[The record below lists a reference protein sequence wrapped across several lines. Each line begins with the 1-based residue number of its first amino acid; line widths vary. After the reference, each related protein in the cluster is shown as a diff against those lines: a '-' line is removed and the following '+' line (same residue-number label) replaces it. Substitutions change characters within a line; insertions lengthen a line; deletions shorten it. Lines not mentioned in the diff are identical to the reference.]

1 MDIWWLHALVF
12 VFGYITCKTFYFLN
26 SARISLKLARASQV
40 IYLLTLTKAIE
51 YFVEAENTVINLLG
65 KDVDE
70 KTIENIKIR
79 FENDQNEYKRRAINY
94 LISITPAPF
103 KEDAHISDWDSAML
117 FLYERKNTAFEFWR
131 IGNDK

>member
-1 MDIWWLHALVF
+1 MDIWWLHVLVF
-12 VFGYITCKTFYFLN
+12 VFGYVTCKTFYFLN
-26 SARISLKLARASQV
+26 SARISLKLVRASQV

-51 YFVEAENTVINLLG
+51 YFVEAESTVIDLLG
-65 KDVDE
+65 KDADE
-70 KTIENIKIR
+70 KTIKNIKIR

-94 LISITPAPF
+94 LISITPSPF
-103 KEDAHISDWDSAML
+103 KEDTRISDWDSAML

>member
-1 MDIWWLHALVF
+1 MVF
-12 VFGYITCKTFYFLN
+12 VFGYVTCKTFYFLN
-26 SARISLKLARASQV
+26 SARISLKLVRASQV

-94 LISITPAPF
+94 LVSITPSPF